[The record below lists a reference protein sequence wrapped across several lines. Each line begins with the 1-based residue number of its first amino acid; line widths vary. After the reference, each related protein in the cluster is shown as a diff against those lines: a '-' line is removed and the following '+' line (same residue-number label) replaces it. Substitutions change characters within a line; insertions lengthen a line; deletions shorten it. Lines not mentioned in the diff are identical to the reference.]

1 MCVQN
6 VPGAVQHACGGGATV
21 VPLLPTSSE
30 QSEAI
35 AVPSLSLILPLTSF
49 LLGFGRVIA
58 YRIQDWMPSLC
69 PCLPLLKTCF
79 ILQIRLFIAH
89 AQALCQ

>member
-6 VPGAVQHACGGGATV
+6 VPGAVRHACGGGATV
-21 VPLLPTSSE
+21 VPPLPTSSE

-35 AVPSLSLILPLTSF
+35 AVQTLSLIFPVTSF
-49 LLGFGRVIA
+49 LLGLGRVTA
-58 YRIQDWMPSLC
+58 SCIQDWMSSLC
-69 PCLPLLKTCF
+69 PCLLLNTCF
-79 ILQIRLFIAH
+79 IVQIRFFIAH